1 MSCETPSFRRILV
14 KISGEALSG
23 EGMSG
28 ISTEPLQYII
38 DEIKTVLA
46 KGIETAIVL
55 GGGNILRG
63 GNLARTSSIRRFSAD
78 YMGMLGT
85 IINGLAL
92 KETMRAEGMPVRL
105 MSSIQMLD
113 VCEYYTIEAALEYL
127 ARGDAVI
134 LAGGT
139 GRPFFTTDT
148 TAALR
153 SVELGLDVFIKGTK
167 VDGVYSADP
176 VKDSNAERFEKLT
189 FDQAVQGNYG
199 VMDSTAFAMCR
210 DNGLPAL
217 VINFFQKGSLLK
229 AVCGEKTGTF
239 IGG

>member
-1 MSCETPSFRRILV
+1 
-14 KISGEALSG
+14 
-23 EGMSG
+23 MSG

-38 DEIKTVLA
+38 DEIKPVLSD
-46 KGIETAIVL
+46 GIQTAIVL

-63 GNLARTSSIRRFSAD
+63 GNLARTSGIRRFSAD

-85 IINGLAL
+85 VINGIAL
-92 KETMRAEGMPVRL
+92 KEKMVAEGMPVRL
-105 MSSIQMLD
+105 MSSIRMPD
-113 VCEYYTIEAALEYL
+113 VCEHYTIESALQHL
-127 ARGDAVI
+127 SRGTAVI

-153 SVELGLDVFIKGTK
+153 SVELGLDVFIKSTK

-176 VKDSNAERFEKLT
+176 KKDANARRFETLT
-189 FDQAVQGNYG
+189 FDEALQGNYG
-199 VMDSTAFAMCR
+199 IMDSTAFAMCR
-210 DNGLPAL
+210 DNGLPTL
-217 VINFFQKGSLLK
+217 VINFFKKGSLRC
-229 AVCGEKTGTF
+229 AVRGEKTGTF